1 MKKLVLIL
9 LTAISAVAFGQ
20 IQIYEATNPTVILN
34 DTEHIVEGGVSDV
47 AVYVD
52 LRVKNISGSP
62 ITVRFRRERVI
73 ANSAEDQI
81 CDNDLCYSATDTPSY
96 TTPNSTTLTDGESMI
111 FKPQFVPEGVAFCAI
126 HDYFVIDEFGFIL
139 DTIRIK
145 FKVGGEDCSLNLPT
159 AQYKNLD
166 VYAFP
171 NPSSGKVTFSNAP
184 AGSAIQIIN
193 VLGKSV
199 LKANLK
205 TENESIHIGSLSRGV
220 YLYTVTLPNGQ
231 ILPSRKLVV
240 KD

>member
-1 MKKLVLIL
+1 MKKLVFIL

-20 IQIYEATNPTVILN
+20 IEIYEVTNPTVILN

-139 DTIRIK
+139 DTMRIK

-159 AQYKNLD
+159 TQYKNLD

-205 TENESIHIGSLSRGV
+205 TENESIHIGNLSRGV

-231 ILPSRKLVV
+231 ILPSRKLVI

>member
-9 LTAISAVAFGQ
+9 LTTISAIAFGQ
-20 IQIYEATNPTVILN
+20 IEIYEATNPTVILN
-34 DTEHIVEGGVSDV
+34 GTEHIVEGGVSDV
-47 AVYVD
+47 SVYVD

-62 ITVRFRRERVI
+62 ITVRFLRERLI

-81 CDNDLCYSATDTPSY
+81 CDNDLCFSATDTPSY

-145 FKVGGEDCSLNLPT
+145 FKVGGEDCFLSVPVNNVKT
-159 AQYKNLD
+159 LD
-166 VYAFP
+166 IYAYP
-171 NPSSGKVTFSNAP
+171 NPTSGKVTFNDAP
-184 AGSAIQIIN
+184 TGSSVKIVN

-199 LKANLK
+199 LNSTIKLVNQPV
-205 TENESIHIGSLSRGV
+205 EISSLPRGV
-220 YLYTVTLPNGQ
+220 YLYTITLPNGAS
-231 ILPSRKLVV
+231 LPSKKLVV